1 MAAGD
6 RSKSEYRGI
15 NYEAYLQALT
25 EAGEPDHRTE
35 WKIRLYDIAFL
46 MEDPEELGRVVEIQP
61 EEGLVDLQ
69 FTFKR
74 ETSSERARGEKE
86 HVQVVHLPLA
96 EPVKAQAS
104 TTAEAASFTAGDVE
118 PGQPAVDRQHNRK
131 PVYRRP
137 DLCDLHHGGGGKEL
151 NPAGGQQLSISHG
164 ARDLRTGGEHDL
176 PCGADFPGD
185 GGAADL

>member
-1 MAAGD
+1 M
-6 RSKSEYRGI
+6 
-15 NYEAYLQALT
+15 QALT

-104 TTAEAASFTAGDVE
+104 TTAEAASRGPTFFGTRGRAMRITAYAAG
-118 PGQPAVDRQHNRK
+118 PRITSIIS
-131 PVYRRP
+131 RP
-137 DLCDLHHGGGGKEL
+137 
-151 NPAGGQQLSISHG
+151 S
-164 ARDLRTGGEHDL
+164 
-176 PCGADFPGD
+176 
-185 GGAADL
+185 